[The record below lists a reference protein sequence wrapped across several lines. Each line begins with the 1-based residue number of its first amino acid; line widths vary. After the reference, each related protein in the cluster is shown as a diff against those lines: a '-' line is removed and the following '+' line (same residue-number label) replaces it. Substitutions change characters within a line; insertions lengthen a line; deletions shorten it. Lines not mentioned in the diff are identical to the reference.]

1 MAEDWYTGLTSYQI
15 SAATSGCRLMLKAIK
30 KTRLYEEVVGQLH
43 QLIDAGK
50 LKAGDRLPSERELA
64 ETFRVSRSSVR
75 EAIKTLEHEGMLISR
90 PGSGTF
96 ITAVNVEAI
105 IPPLASLLSRGKDAL
120 VDLFEMRCLVEPSI
134 AALAAERAT
143 PADILRL
150 KEICDE
156 QAQQV
161 QQHTAA
167 VDSDAAFHLTIGRAT
182 HNAALQRLVA
192 SIVEILKPIREKSLQ
207 TPGRAHKSLASH
219 REILVAIERHDPERA
234 RQAMQQHILAVE
246 QNVLAPAPPT
256 PRQRLAAD
264 EPGPTPGGLEVKAG
278 RRASPHAPGSMRR
291 RAPARGRHAAA
302 PLESAIVPRRKDGG

>member
-1 MAEDWYTGLTSYQI
+1 
-15 SAATSGCRLMLKAIK
+15 MLKAIK

-43 QLIDAGK
+43 QLIDDGK

-75 EAIKTLEHEGMLISR
+75 EAIKTLENEGLVTSR

-96 ITAVNVEAI
+96 ITAVNVEAL

-150 KEICDE
+150 KEIYAQ
-156 QAQQV
+156 QAQQID
-161 QQHTAA
+161 HEDTGA

-182 HNAALQRLVA
+182 QNAALQRLVA

-219 REILVAIERHDPERA
+219 REILVAIERHDPELA
-234 RQAMQQHILAVE
+234 RQAMQRHILAVE
-246 QNVLAPAPPT
+246 QNVLAPTPQTRHQPMPDEESRPT
-256 PRQRLAAD
+256 SRGVD
-264 EPGPTPGGLEVKAG
+264 VEVG
-278 RRASPHAPGSMRR
+278 QHRSPEAPGSARR
-291 RAPARGRHAAA
+291 RSPGRKRQVPA
-302 PLESAIVPRRKDGG
+302 PLASVIVPPREDGGQS

>member
-1 MAEDWYTGLTSYQI
+1 
-15 SAATSGCRLMLKAIK
+15 
-30 KTRLYEEVVGQLH
+30 
-43 QLIDAGK
+43 
-50 LKAGDRLPSERELA
+50 LA

-75 EAIKTLEHEGMLISR
+75 EAIKTLENEGMVVSR

-150 KEICDE
+150 KEIYTQ
-156 QAQQV
+156 QAQQINRD
-161 QQHTAA
+161 TSA

-219 REILVAIERHDPERA
+219 REILVAIERHDPELA
-234 RQAMQQHILAVE
+234 RQAMQRHIQAVE
-246 QNVLAPAPPT
+246 QNVLAPT
-256 PRQRLAAD
+256 PQTRRQRLPD
-264 EPGPTPGGLEVKAG
+264 GESRPTSRGMDVKAG
-278 RRASPHAPGSMRR
+278 QHPSPEAPSSIRGRSSARRRHAP
-291 RAPARGRHAAA
+291 APQ
-302 PLESAIVPRRKDGG
+302 ESVIVPRRKDGGQP

>member
-1 MAEDWYTGLTSYQI
+1 
-15 SAATSGCRLMLKAIK
+15 MLKAIK

-43 QLIDAGK
+43 QLIDDGK

-75 EAIKTLEHEGMLISR
+75 EAIKTLENEGMVISR

-150 KEICDE
+150 KEICTQQE
-156 QAQQV
+156 QQINRD
-161 QQHTAA
+161 TSA

-219 REILVAIERHDPERA
+219 REILVAIERHDPELA
-234 RQAMQQHILAVE
+234 RQAMQRHIQAVE
-246 QNVLAPAPPT
+246 QNVLAPSPQT
-256 PRQRLAAD
+256 RRQRMPDGESSTHFARH
-264 EPGPTPGGLEVKAG
+264 GC
-278 RRASPHAPGSMRR
+278 RRLDSIHR
-291 RAPARGRHAAA
+291 
-302 PLESAIVPRRKDGG
+302 LKL

>member
-1 MAEDWYTGLTSYQI
+1 
-15 SAATSGCRLMLKAIK
+15 
-30 KTRLYEEVVGQLH
+30 
-43 QLIDAGK
+43 

-75 EAIKTLEHEGMLISR
+75 EAIKTLENEGMVISR

-120 VDLFEMRCLVEPSI
+120 IDLFEMRCLVEPNI

-150 KEICDE
+150 KEIYTQQE
-156 QAQQV
+156 QQINRD
-161 QQHTAA
+161 TSA
-167 VDSDAAFHLTIGRAT
+167 VDSDAAFHLTIGQAT

-192 SIVEILKPIREKSLQ
+192 AIVEILKPIREQSLQ

-219 REILVAIERHDPERA
+219 REILVAIERHDPELA
-234 RQAMQQHILAVE
+234 RQAMLRHILAVE
-246 QNVLAPAPPT
+246 ENVLGPT
-256 PRQRLAAD
+256 PRPHRQRLPVG
-264 EPGPTPGGLEVKAG
+264 ESPPTTPGLDVQAG
-278 RRASPHAPGSMRR
+278 QHPSPEAPGSTRR
-291 RAPARGRHAAA
+291 RSPARRRQAVA
-302 PLESAIVPRRKDGG
+302 PLESVIVPRREDGGQP

>member
-1 MAEDWYTGLTSYQI
+1 
-15 SAATSGCRLMLKAIK
+15 MLKAIK
-30 KTRLYEEVVGQLH
+30 KIRLYEEVVGQLH

-75 EAIKTLEHEGMLISR
+75 EAIKTLENQGMVITR

-120 VDLFEMRCLVEPSI
+120 IDLFEMRCLVEPNI

-150 KEICDE
+150 KEICTE
-156 QAQQV
+156 QEQQIK
-161 QQHTAA
+161 QDTSA
-167 VDSDAAFHLTIGRAT
+167 VDRDAAFHLTIGRAT

-219 REILVAIERHDPERA
+219 REILVAIERHDPELA
-234 RQAMQQHILAVE
+234 RQAMQRHIQAVE
-246 QNVLAPAPPT
+246 ENVLAPT
-256 PRQRLAAD
+256 PQTRRQRFPID
-264 EPGPTPGGLEVKAG
+264 ESRPTSRGVDVHAG
-278 RRASPHAPGSMRR
+278 QHPSPETPSSTRR
-291 RAPARGRHAAA
+291 RPAARRRPAPAQ
-302 PLESAIVPRRKDGG
+302 LESVIVPRREDGGQR

>member
-1 MAEDWYTGLTSYQI
+1 
-15 SAATSGCRLMLKAIK
+15 MLKAIK
-30 KTRLYEEVVGQLH
+30 KIRIYEEVVGQLH

-64 ETFRVSRSSVR
+64 ETFRVSRSSLR
-75 EAIKTLEHEGMLISR
+75 EAIKTLENEGLVITR

-105 IPPLASLLSRGKDAL
+105 IPSLASLLSRGKDAL
-120 VDLFEMRCLVEPSI
+120 LDLFEMRCLVEPGI

-150 KEICDE
+150 KAICTKQE
-156 QAQQV
+156 QQIKRE
-161 QQHTAA
+161 TSA

-192 SIVEILKPIREKSLQ
+192 SIVEILKPIRETSLQ

-219 REILVAIERHDPERA
+219 REILVAIERHDPELA
-234 RQAMQQHILAVE
+234 RRAMQQHIQAVE
-246 QNVLAPAPPT
+246 QNVLAPTAHTRPRRPPVGE
-256 PRQRLAAD
+256 PRHTSRG
-264 EPGPTPGGLEVKAG
+264 PGAHSRQLSSPEV
-278 RRASPHAPGSMRR
+278 SHSSRR
-291 RAPARGRHAAA
+291 RSPSQGRQTPASLI
-302 PLESAIVPRRKDGG
+302 LESVIVPQREDGGQP

>member
-1 MAEDWYTGLTSYQI
+1 
-15 SAATSGCRLMLKAIK
+15 MLKVIK
-30 KTRLYEEVVGQLH
+30 KTRIYEEVVGQLH

-64 ETFRVSRSSVR
+64 DTFRVSRSSVR
-75 EAIKTLEHEGMLISR
+75 EAIKTLENEGMVISR

-105 IPPLASLLSRGKDAL
+105 IPSLASLLSRGKDAL
-120 VDLFEMRCLVEPSI
+120 LDLFEMRRLVEPSI

-150 KEICDE
+150 KEICTE
-156 QAQQV
+156 QERQIRRD
-161 QQHTAA
+161 TSA

-182 HNAALQRLVA
+182 HNSALQRLVA

-219 REILVAIERHDPERA
+219 REILVAIERHDPALA
-234 RQAMQQHILAVE
+234 RQAMQQHIQAVE
-246 QNVLAPAPPT
+246 QNVLAPTAQTRRRRSPVGK
-256 PRQRLAAD
+256 QRHT
-264 EPGPTPGGLEVKAG
+264 TPGMG
-278 RRASPHAPGSMRR
+278 RRFAQHPAPEPSRSARR
-291 RAPARGRHAAA
+291 RSPARGLHA
-302 PLESAIVPRRKDGG
+302 PPSLRLESVIVPQSEYGGQR

>member
-1 MAEDWYTGLTSYQI
+1 
-15 SAATSGCRLMLKAIK
+15 MLKVIK
-30 KTRLYEEVVGQLH
+30 KTRLYEEVVGQLR
-43 QLIDAGK
+43 QLIDEGK

-75 EAIKTLEHEGMLISR
+75 EAIKTLENEGMVITR

-105 IPPLASLLSRGKDAL
+105 IPSLASLLSRGKDAL
-120 VDLFEMRCLVEPSI
+120 IDLFEMRCLVEPSI

-150 KEICDE
+150 KEICSE
-156 QAQQV
+156 QAQQINRNSS
-161 QQHTAA
+161 A

-182 HNAALQRLVA
+182 HNSALQRLVA

-219 REILVAIERHDPERA
+219 REILVAIERHDPELA
-234 RQAMQQHILAVE
+234 RQAMQQHIQAVE
-246 QNVLAPAPPT
+246 ENVLAPATQP
-256 PRQRLAAD
+256 
-264 EPGPTPGGLEVKAG
+264 
-278 RRASPHAPGSMRR
+278 RR
-291 RAPARGRHAAA
+291 RRSSGVETKNSVRGRGVASAHDSSPDNPTLDTAPLACSGTSAPASLM
-302 PLESAIVPRRKDGG
+302 LESVILPRREDGGQP

>member
-1 MAEDWYTGLTSYQI
+1 
-15 SAATSGCRLMLKAIK
+15 MLKAIK

-43 QLIDAGK
+43 QLIDDGR

-75 EAIKTLEHEGMLISR
+75 EAIKTLENQGMVISR

-120 VDLFEMRCLVEPSI
+120 VDLFEMRCLVEPGI

-150 KEICDE
+150 KEICAAQE
-156 QAQQV
+156 QEINRD
-161 QQHTAA
+161 TSA

-207 TPGRAHKSLASH
+207 TPSRAHKSLASH
-219 REILVAIERHDPERA
+219 REILVAIERHDPELA
-234 RQAMQQHILAVE
+234 RQAMQRHIQAVE
-246 QNVLAPAPPT
+246 QNVLAPAPQT
-256 PRQRLAAD
+256 RRQRLPVG
-264 EPGPTPGGLEVKAG
+264 ESKPTSRGMDVKAG
-278 RRASPHAPGSMRR
+278 QRPSPEAPSSTRHRSSARR
-291 RAPARGRHAAA
+291 RQTPA
-302 PLESAIVPRRKDGG
+302 PLGAVIVSRQEDGGQR

>member
-1 MAEDWYTGLTSYQI
+1 
-15 SAATSGCRLMLKAIK
+15 MLKAIK

-43 QLIDAGK
+43 QLIDEGK

-75 EAIKTLEHEGMLISR
+75 EAIKTLENEGMVITR

-120 VDLFEMRCLVEPSI
+120 IDLFEMRCLVEPSI

-150 KEICDE
+150 KEICSAQE
-156 QAQQV
+156 QQINRD
-161 QQHTAA
+161 TPA
-167 VDSDAAFHLTIGRAT
+167 VDSDAAFHLTIGQAT

-219 REILVAIERHDPERA
+219 REILVAIERHDPELA
-234 RQAMQQHILAVE
+234 RQAMQRHIQAVE
-246 QNVLAPAPPT
+246 QNVLAPT
-256 PRQRLAAD
+256 PQTRRQRLPVG
-264 EPGPTPGGLEVKAG
+264 EPKHTSGGMDVKVGQQESAQTPHTTW
-278 RRASPHAPGSMRR
+278 RRTS
-291 RAPARGRHAAA
+291 ARGRHAPAQ
-302 PLESAIVPRRKDGG
+302 PVSAIVPRRKDGG